1 MAFSYFARLS
11 PRDQQIY
18 QRSDELPA
26 VPLGDASA
34 LATLGQAVARALARD
49 DRYAVEASC
58 QQLVDGVLETLQVTK
73 PVEVLVL
80 ARRPS
85 NASSELHGLY
95 TQDEQGMA
103 QIRVWMR
110 TAAQARVVAP
120 RTFVR
125 TLLHEVCHHLDF
137 ELFGL
142 SQSFHTQGFYRRESS
157 LLRQVLGDPPVRR
170 TRPKPV
176 QGELFAR

>member
-11 PRDQQIY
+11 PRNQQIY
-18 QRSDELPA
+18 QQSDELPA
-26 VPLGDASA
+26 LALGDAPA
-34 LATLGQAVARALARD
+34 LASTGQRVVRSLGRD
-49 DRYAVEASC
+49 DRYAVEVSC
-58 QQLVDGVLETLQVTK
+58 QQLVDGLLDTLGVVK

-85 NASSELHGLY
+85 DASSELHGLY
-95 TQDEQGMA
+95 TQDEDGVA

-110 TAAQARVVAP
+110 TAAQGRVVAP
-120 RTFVR
+120 RTFTR

-142 SQSFHTQGFYRRESS
+142 AESFHTQGFYRRESS
-157 LLRQVLGDPPVRR
+157 LVRQVLGDPPVKR
-170 TRPKPV
+170 TRSKAV
-176 QGELFAR
+176 QGELFPR